1 MTNQLMPKWKKDA
14 TEFIV
19 KVGHHETRGEQIYIP
34 KPIVEFLKEPDAIKF
49 TIKGK
54 KIEISPEK

>member
-1 MTNQLMPKWKKDA
+1 MITQLMPKWKKDA

-34 KPIVEFLKEPDAIKF
+34 KPVVEFLGEPDAIKF
-49 TIKGK
+49 SIKGK
-54 KIEISPEK
+54 KLEISSEK

>member
-1 MTNQLMPKWKKDA
+1 MPKWKKDA

-34 KPIVEFLKEPDAIKF
+34 KPIVEFLGQPDAIKF
-49 TIKGK
+49 LIKGK
-54 KIEISPEK
+54 KLEISSEK